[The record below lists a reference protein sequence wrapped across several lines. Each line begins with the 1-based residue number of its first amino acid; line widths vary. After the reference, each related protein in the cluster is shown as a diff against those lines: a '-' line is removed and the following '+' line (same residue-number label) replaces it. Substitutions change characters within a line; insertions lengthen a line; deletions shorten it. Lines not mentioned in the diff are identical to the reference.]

1 MNEQVAIDLIRQALV
16 TAFWISLPL
25 LVVVFVFG
33 IVMSLLQTL
42 FSIQDSNF
50 SSVPRL
56 VAILLTF
63 LLTLPWMM
71 QRIIAYTMHLIASL
85 PQYAR

>member
-1 MNEQVAIDLIRQALV
+1 
-16 TAFWISLPL
+16 
-25 LVVVFVFG
+25 
-33 IVMSLLQTL
+33 LLQTL

-71 QRIIAYTMHLIASL
+71 QRIIAYTMHLIATL